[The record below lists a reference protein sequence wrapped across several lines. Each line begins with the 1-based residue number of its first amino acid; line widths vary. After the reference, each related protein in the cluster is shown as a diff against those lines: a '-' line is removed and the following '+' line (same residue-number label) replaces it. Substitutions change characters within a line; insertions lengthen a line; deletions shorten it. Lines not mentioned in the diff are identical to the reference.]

1 MNFTSKDVMTLRE
14 RTGVGMKACADALK
28 AADGDMEKAIDV
40 LREKGLAAQAK
51 KSGRVAAEGMVYA
64 MADENVGVI
73 VEVNSETDFV
83 AKNERFQ
90 NFVKGVAAIVAAEN
104 PASVEAL
111 QECAMDDGTVATAL
125 QANVLAIGEN
135 QSIRRFTRVE
145 GKCVTYMHDNGRI
158 GVLVNFES
166 TVPADVLNAVG
177 KDIAMQIASMNPEYL
192 DDASVPENVI
202 AHEREVLLSQIA
214 NDPKMASKPDA
225 VKEKMVDGRIRKFYE
240 QNCLVNQEFIKNG
253 DQTVAQYVAESAKA
267 AGGELSIKGFVR
279 YERGEGIEKRQDDL
293 AAEIAKT
300 LG

>member
-51 KSGRVAAEGMVYA
+51 KSGRIAAEGMVYV
-64 MADENVGVI
+64 MADDKVGVI

-90 NFVKGVAAIVAAEN
+90 NFVKGVASIIATEN

-111 QECAMDDGTVATAL
+111 QECKMEDGTVATAL

-135 QSIRRFTRVE
+135 QTIRRFERVE
-145 GKCVTYMHDNGRI
+145 GTCVTYLHDNGRI
-158 GVLVNFES
+158 GVLVNFDS
-166 TVPADVLNAVG
+166 TVSADVLNTVG
-177 KDIAMQIASMNPEYL
+177 RDVAMQIASMNPEYL
-192 DDASVPENVI
+192 DNASVPASVI
-202 AHEREVLLSQIA
+202 EHEREVLLAQIA
-214 NDPKMASKPDA
+214 NDPKMANKPDM

-253 DQTVAQYVAESAKA
+253 DQTVAQYIAESAKA
-267 AGGELSIKGFVR
+267 AGGELVIKSFIR
-279 YERGEGIEKRQDDL
+279 YERGEGIEKRQDDF
-293 AAEIAKT
+293 AAEIAKMM
-300 LG
+300 G

>member
-1 MNFTSKDVMTLRE
+1 MNFTAKDVTTLRE

-64 MADENVGVI
+64 MAAENVGVI

-90 NFVKGVAAIVAAEN
+90 NFVKGVANIIAEQN

-111 QECAMDDGTVATAL
+111 QECPMDDGTVATAL

-135 QSIRRFTRVE
+135 QSIRRFERVE

-158 GVLVNFES
+158 GVLVNFDS
-166 TVPADVLNAVG
+166 TVSADVLTTVG
-177 KDIAMQIASMNPEYL
+177 KDVAMQIASMNPEYL
-192 DDASVPENVI
+192 DNASVPASVI
-202 AHEREVLLSQIA
+202 DHEREVLLSQIA
-214 NDPKMASKPDA
+214 NDPKMASKPDM

-240 QNCLVNQEFIKNG
+240 LNCLVNQEFIKNG
-253 DQTVAQYVAESAKA
+253 DQTVAQYVAEAAKA
-267 AGGELSIKGFVR
+267 AGGELAIKSFIR
-279 YERGEGIEKRQDDL
+279 YERGEGIEKRQDDF
-293 AAEIAKT
+293 AAEIAKMM
-300 LG
+300 G